1 MKEAQS
7 RCDAVEFAEWM
18 AEYRLEP
25 FGDERGDINAA
36 MICTLVANAMKG
48 KGGKTY
54 KLSDFMPEFGKE
66 RKQQSVA
73 DMAMAMNVFASM
85 HNMSLKGRKNGSSLA
100 TR

>member
-1 MKEAQS
+1 
-7 RCDAVEFAEWM
+7 M

-54 KLSDFMPEFGKE
+54 KLSDFIPEFGKA
-66 RKQQSVA
+66 RKQQSLES
-73 DMAMAMNVFASM
+73 MAAAMNVFANM
-85 HNMSLKGRKNGSSLA
+85 HNATVKGQKNGNKN
-100 TR
+100 TRR

>member
-54 KLSDFMPEFGKE
+54 KLSDFMPEFGKV
-66 RKQQSVA
+66 RKEQSLQS
-73 DMAMAMNVFASM
+73 MATAMSVFASM
-85 HNMSLKGRKNGSSLA
+85 HNATVKGKK
-100 TR
+100 